1 MKERTPDVLDF
12 LVAMAVPQLLKGCD
26 GTQIMPLCTAYGIP
40 MNLRCRELS
49 LKQKLNAVLLGVG
62 SATKRVRQ

>member
-1 MKERTPDVLDF
+1 MKERAPDVLDF
-12 LVAMAVPQLLKGCD
+12 LVAMAVPQLKGSD
-26 GTQIMPLCTAYGIP
+26 GRQIMPLYTAYGIP

-49 LKQKLNAVLLGVG
+49 LKQKLNAGLLGVG